1 VKHLLII
8 FTLSLLLLSSPL
20 FGENHKGEII
30 YLWKTSSGSK
40 WMGFG
45 DEDTHQKYKCQVKN
59 GKPNGLGVLTRPDGE
74 KYIGEWKDGKEHG
87 HGIIEFTLV
96 RPRQNI

>member
-1 VKHLLII
+1 MVPSGWDLVMKTPIKYIKVKIR
-8 FTLSLLLLSSPL
+8 
-20 FGENHKGEII
+20 
-30 YLWKTSSGSK
+30 
-40 WMGFG
+40 M
-45 DEDTHQKYKCQVKN
+45 

>member
-1 VKHLLII
+1 MKHLLII

-45 DEDTHQKYKCQVKN
+45 DEDTHQIYKGQVKN
-59 GKPNGLGVLTRPDGE
+59 GKPNGLGVLTRHDGE
-74 KYIGEWKDGKEHG
+74 KYIEEWKDGKEHG

-96 RPRQNI
+96 RPHQNI

>member
-1 VKHLLII
+1 MKHLLII
-8 FTLSLLLLSSPL
+8 FTLSLLLLFSPL
-20 FGENHKGEII
+20 FGDNHKGEII

-45 DEDTHQKYKCQVKN
+45 DEDTNQIYKGQVKN

-96 RPRQNI
+96 RPHQNI